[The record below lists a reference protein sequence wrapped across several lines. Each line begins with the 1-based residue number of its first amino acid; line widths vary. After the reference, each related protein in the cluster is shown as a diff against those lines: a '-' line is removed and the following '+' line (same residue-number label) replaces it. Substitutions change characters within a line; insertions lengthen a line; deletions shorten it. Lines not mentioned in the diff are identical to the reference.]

1 MKTLLYIKLLCLLTA
16 FSFSQNL
23 NIKGTLTDKKTS
35 KPIKKAKLTLYNYKD
50 SLLNETFTDKKGHY
64 SLNAGGN
71 GNYYMLVNKKDY
83 SKKKIVFGAIS
94 ESIDS
99 GNITLKKKTNP
110 FKSQHYL
117 NTRKNSKG
125 LTLKVT
131 DLKTIAINGK
141 TYWTVKTILSNHKR
155 DTLYY
160 FGYRNCESVYYLPSS
175 GVDSLQLHS
184 TNEGCDSPE
193 PLTVLAV
200 PPHSR
205 RIVNLEIH
213 PVRPMTSTFKLRI
226 YFMTAKANNLK
237 DRIQE
242 REIFASENR
251 PILVV
256 SKDLQ
261 VKILADKSV
270 VSK

>member
-71 GNYYMLVNKKDY
+71 DNYYMLVAKKDY

-99 GNITLKKKTNP
+99 GNFTLKKKSSP

-131 DLKTIAINGK
+131 DLKTVEIKGK
-141 TYWTVKTILSNHKR
+141 TCWTVKTILSNHRR
-155 DTLYY
+155 DTVYY
-160 FGYRNCESVYYLPSS
+160 FSYKNCESVYYLVSS
-175 GVDSLQLHS
+175 GFDSLQLHANI
-184 TNEGCDSPE
+184 TGCDSLE
-193 PLTVLAV
+193 PQTVIAL
-200 PPHSR
+200 PPHTQ

-213 PVRPMTSTFKLRI
+213 SARPMTSTFKLRI

-237 DRIQE
+237 DRIPE
-242 REIFASENR
+242 REIFTSDDR

-256 SKDLQ
+256 SKDIK
-261 VKILADKSV
+261 VKIPTDNRVAVK
-270 VSK
+270 